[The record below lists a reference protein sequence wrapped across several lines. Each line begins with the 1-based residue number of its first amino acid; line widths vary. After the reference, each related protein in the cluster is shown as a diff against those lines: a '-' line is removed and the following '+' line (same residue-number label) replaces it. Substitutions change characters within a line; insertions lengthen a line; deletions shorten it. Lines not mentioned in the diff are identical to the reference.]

1 MKDGLSLPRKA
12 FVMWEIAALLLTAIL
27 EILLALLLERWFFLR
42 LWVLWL
48 LGLVAVITV
57 FWYLPLRY
65 LNTEY
70 KLESHSFWICKGVF
84 WQKTVCIPRNR
95 VSYVNTFSD
104 PLSRLCKLRSIRIS
118 AAGGSV
124 WLFFLS
130 EWEARRI
137 LYALSPSFEE
147 PS

>member
-12 FVMWEIAALLLTAIL
+12 FVMWEIAALLLTAVL

-48 LGLVAVITV
+48 LGLVAVITEI
-57 FWYLPLRY
+57 WYLPLRY

-84 WQKTVCIPRNR
+84 WQKTVRIPRNR

-137 LYALSPSFEE
+137 LYALSPSLEE

>member
-1 MKDGLSLPRKA
+1 MKGGQSLPRKA
-12 FVMWEIAALLLTAIL
+12 FVLWEATALTATAIL
-27 EILLALLLERWFFLR
+27 EAVFALVLHRWFFLR
-42 LWVLWL
+42 LWTLWL
-48 LGLVAVITV
+48 LGLAAVVMV

-70 KLESHSFWICKGVF
+70 KLESHSFWVSKGVC
-84 WQKTVCIPRNR
+84 WQKTVCIPRDR

-104 PLSRLCKLRSIRIS
+104 PFSRLCKLRSIRVT

-130 EWEARRI
+130 ESEARRI

>member
-1 MKDGLSLPRKA
+1 MKDGRSLPKKA
-12 FVMWEIAALLLTAIL
+12 FVLWEAVAFIATGVL
-27 EILLALLLERWFFLR
+27 EGLLAVLLHRGFFLR
-42 LWVLWL
+42 LWTLWL
-48 LGLVAVITV
+48 LGLVAVILV

-70 KLESHSFWICKGVF
+70 KLESHSFWLCKGVF

-130 EWEARRI
+130 EPEAQRI

-147 PS
+147 PL

>member
-1 MKDGLSLPRKA
+1 MKDGRSLPKKA
-12 FVMWEIAALLLTAIL
+12 FVLWEAVAFIATGVL
-27 EILLALLLERWFFLR
+27 EGLLAVLLHRWFFLR
-42 LWVLWL
+42 FWTLWL
-48 LGLVAVITV
+48 LGLVAVILV

-70 KLESHSFWICKGVF
+70 KLESHSFWLCKGVF

-130 EWEARRI
+130 EPEAQRI

-147 PS
+147 PL

>member
-1 MKDGLSLPRKA
+1 MKDGRSLPKKA
-12 FVMWEIAALLLTAIL
+12 FVLWEAVAFIATGVL
-27 EILLALLLERWFFLR
+27 EGLLAVLLHRWFFFR
-42 LWVLWL
+42 LWTLWL
-48 LGLVAVITV
+48 LGLVAVILV

-70 KLESHSFWICKGVF
+70 KLESHSFWLCKGVF

-130 EWEARRI
+130 EPEAQRI

-147 PS
+147 PL

>member
-1 MKDGLSLPRKA
+1 MKDGLSLPKRA
-12 FVMWEIAALLLTAIL
+12 FVLWEAAALLATGVSEVFLAF
-27 EILLALLLERWFFLR
+27 LLQRWFFLR
-42 LWVLWL
+42 LWTLWL
-48 LGLVAVITV
+48 LGLVAVILV

-70 KLESHSFWICKGVF
+70 KLEPHSFWLCKGVF
-84 WQKTVCIPRNR
+84 WQKTVCIPRDR

-104 PLSRLCKLRSIRIS
+104 PLSRLCKLQSIRIS

-130 EWEARRI
+130 EAEARRI
-137 LYALSPSFEE
+137 LYSLSPSFEE
-147 PS
+147 PL

>member
-1 MKDGLSLPRKA
+1 MKDGRSLPKKA
-12 FVMWEIAALLLTAIL
+12 FVLWEAVAFIATGVL
-27 EILLALLLERWFFLR
+27 EGLLAVLLHRWFFLR
-42 LWVLWL
+42 LWTLWL
-48 LGLVAVITV
+48 LGLVAVILV

-70 KLESHSFWICKGVF
+70 KLESHSFWLCKGVF

-95 VSYVNTFSD
+95 VNYVNTFSD

-130 EWEARRI
+130 EPEAQRI

-147 PS
+147 PL